1 MDFPPQSRFGSLHDG
16 AISRREWLRIGGL
29 GTLGVSLSGL
39 VRPSALAAPLG
50 GSASFGRAKSCIL
63 IFLSGGPPQH
73 EMFDPKPEAPLE
85 IRGTLRSIPT
95 SVPGMHFSETLP
107 YTARMAH
114 RMAVIRS
121 MTTDINSHSTSGYYM
136 LTGYKHSSKAENMP
150 PDPSDWPSIAAVVGA
165 LNPGNRSPMGSVV
178 LPEPVHNNP
187 NILWPG
193 QNGGLMGPTW
203 HPHLL
208 KCDPTQARLQI
219 EGLTRPENVSE
230 VRLSERTDLLQQMN
244 ASFTRQVGSPGM
256 VDFDRMQQKAF
267 ELLHSEKSREA
278 FQIHRE
284 PDALRDRY
292 GRHKFGQ
299 SALLSRRL
307 VEAGVRLVQLNW
319 PREEGDTNIGNPLW
333 DTHSK
338 NAERVREV
346 LCPQFDRTYAT
357 LLEDLQERGLL
368 DETLVVAMGEFGR
381 SPKINAAGGR
391 DHWGQVF
398 SVALAG
404 AGIAGGQII
413 GSSDR
418 IGGTPASR
426 PVRPPDLAATIFH
439 LLGVNPGGEFV
450 DPMGRP
456 RMITD
461 AGFAL
466 RELVGA

>member
-1 MDFPPQSRFGSLHDG
+1 M
-16 AISRREWLRIGGL
+16 
-29 GTLGVSLSGL
+29 
-39 VRPSALAAPLG
+39 
-50 GSASFGRAKSCIL
+50 
-63 IFLSGGPPQH
+63 FLSGGPPQH

-85 IRGTLRSIPT
+85 IRGTFRSIPT
-95 SVPGMHFSETLP
+95 SVPGVHFSETLP

-121 MTTDINSHSTSGYYM
+121 MTTEINSHSTSGYYM
-136 LTGYKHSSKAENMP
+136 LTGYKHASKAENMP

-230 VRLSERTDLLQQMN
+230 VRMNERTDLLEQLN
-244 ASFTRQVGSPGM
+244 AAFAKQVSCPGM

-278 FQIHRE
+278 FQIHTE

-299 SALLSRRL
+299 SALLARRL
-307 VEAGVRLVQLNW
+307 VEAGVRLVQVNW

-338 NAERVREV
+338 NAERVRDV

-357 LLEDLQERGLL
+357 LLEDLHERGLL
-368 DETLVVAMGEFGR
+368 DETLVVVMGEFGR
-381 SPKINAAGGR
+381 SPKINASGGR

-404 AGIAGGQII
+404 AGIGGGQII

-418 IGGTPASR
+418 IGGTPESR

-439 LLGVNPGGEFV
+439 LLGVEPGGEFV
-450 DPMGRP
+450 DPLGRP

-461 AGFAL
+461 AGYAL
-466 RELVGA
+466 REIVGV

>member
-1 MDFPPQSRFGSLHDG
+1 MDFPPQSPNKSASSGG
-16 AISRREWLRIGGL
+16 VSRREWLRMGGL
-29 GTLGVSLSGL
+29 GTLGLSLSGL
-39 VRPSALAAPLG
+39 LG
-50 GSASFGRAKSCIL
+50 GRSRASVSAGSTSFGRAKSCIL
-63 IFLSGGPPQH
+63 IFMSGGPPQH
-73 EMFDPKPEAPLE
+73 ETFDPKPDAPLE
-85 IRGTLRSIPT
+85 IRGTFRSLPT
-95 SVPGMHFSETLP
+95 SVPGIHFSETLP

-121 MTTDINSHSTSGYYM
+121 MTTEINSHSTSGYYM

-150 PDPSDWPSIAAVVGA
+150 PDGSDWPSIAAVVGA

-178 LPEPVHNNP
+178 LPEPVYNNP

-193 QNGGLMGPTW
+193 QNGGLMGPAW
-203 HPHLL
+203 HPHVL
-208 KCDPTQARLQI
+208 KCDPTQARLHI
-219 EGLTRPENVSE
+219 EGLSRPEEVSE
-230 VRLSERTDLLQQMN
+230 VRLQERTDLLEQMN
-244 ASFTRQVGSPGM
+244 AAFHRQVQGPGL
-256 VDFDRMQQKAF
+256 VDFDRMQRKAF

-299 SALLSRRL
+299 SALLARRL
-307 VEAGVRLVQLNW
+307 VEAGVRLVQVNW
-319 PREEGDTNIGNPLW
+319 PREQGDTGIGNPLW

-338 NAERVREV
+338 NAERVRDV

-357 LLEDLQERGLL
+357 LLEDLHERGLL
-368 DETLVVAMGEFGR
+368 DETLVVVMGEFGR
-381 SPKINAAGGR
+381 SPKINASGGR

-404 AGIAGGQII
+404 AGIVGGQVI

-418 IGGTPASR
+418 IGGTPESR
-426 PVRPPDLAATIFH
+426 PVRPPDLAATMFH
-439 LLGVNPGGEFV
+439 LLGVNPGGEFI
-450 DPMGRP
+450 DPLGRP

-461 AGFAL
+461 AGVAL
-466 RELVGA
+466 RELVGT